1 MEAII
6 EDDSDLETRW
16 RYYLRYLQGCLNQDI
31 ESFENSLGLEE
42 EGRSVVIMTFHPA
55 ITDTPGALYWA
66 KQFMA
71 ILDQKLESDRPI
83 SAAGDQ
89 QPVMPRS
96 VESLL
101 PGCEPGWGSM
111 LSSVVSQVSQ
121 LLPAPSRP
129 SPLAPLLRPA
139 PDNQGQHSRS
149 HFLRGWLSEEETRE
163 LLAQCCEDDISLQ
176 GYDLHNIF
184 IRDSWHPLGCPSL
197 LTNV

>member
-66 KQFMA
+66 KQFMT

-83 SAAGDQ
+83 SAAGDL
-89 QPVMPRS
+89 QPAMPR
-96 VESLL
+96 
-101 PGCEPGWGSM
+101 
-111 LSSVVSQVSQ
+111 
-121 LLPAPSRP
+121 
-129 SPLAPLLRPA
+129 
-139 PDNQGQHSRS
+139 
-149 HFLRGWLSEEETRE
+149 
-163 LLAQCCEDDISLQ
+163 
-176 GYDLHNIF
+176 
-184 IRDSWHPLGCPSL
+184 
-197 LTNV
+197 

>member
-83 SAAGDQ
+83 SAAGEE
-89 QPVMPRS
+89 QPAMPR
-96 VESLL
+96 
-101 PGCEPGWGSM
+101 
-111 LSSVVSQVSQ
+111 
-121 LLPAPSRP
+121 
-129 SPLAPLLRPA
+129 
-139 PDNQGQHSRS
+139 
-149 HFLRGWLSEEETRE
+149 
-163 LLAQCCEDDISLQ
+163 
-176 GYDLHNIF
+176 
-184 IRDSWHPLGCPSL
+184 
-197 LTNV
+197 